1 MISAL
6 KKFLRTVLDLAI
18 SISVK
23 TTVGRYLLEKLLSA
37 ALERTASVEHKSTAL
52 TFSVP
57 NTTNHFRIK
66 TFSTK
71 EPETLDWIDAME
83 EGSVLWDVGANVGLY
98 SCYAA
103 KRRNC
108 SVVAF
113 EPSVFNLELLA
124 RNIFLNDLV
133 EKIVMMPLPLSNKL
147 ATSTLNMSMT
157 EWGGALSTFG
167 ESYSYDG
174 KPLEKVFEFQT
185 LGLSMDEA
193 HTLLRIPRPDYIK
206 IDVDGIEHLILQ
218 GGLNVLTGVK
228 GVLIEINDEFMSQ
241 SLDADIYL
249 KNAGLVM
256 VDKRHFDISSTIP
269 IYNQIWQRAS

>member
-1 MISAL
+1 M
-6 KKFLRTVLDLAI
+6 LDRAI
-18 SISVK
+18 SISVR
-23 TTVGRYLLEKLLSA
+23 TNVGRYLLEQLLGA
-37 ALERTASVEHKSTAL
+37 ALDRTASVQHKGLAL
-52 TFSVP
+52 TFAVP

-71 EPETLDWIDAME
+71 EPETLDWIDGME

-133 EKIVMMPLPLSNKL
+133 AKIVMMPLPLSNKL

-174 KPLEKVFEFQT
+174 KPLQKVFEFQT

-193 HTLLRIPRPDYIK
+193 HALLGFSRPDYIK

-218 GGLNVLTGVK
+218 GGLNVLSGVK
-228 GVLIEINDEFMSQ
+228 GVLIEINDEFKSQ
-241 SLDADIYL
+241 SLDADKYL
-249 KNAGLVM
+249 KDAGLAL
-256 VDKRHFDISSTIP
+256 VDKRHFDISSAIP
-269 IYNQIWQRAS
+269 VYNQIWQRAA